1 MIGDLSD
8 NINLWRGIFVSNS
21 FASGKPAHMDPYT
34 ARACTAYSCHAT
46 KQIKGPYHYYTSSFQ
61 VMKYKQADLIRR
73 IECFAMCK
81 LISCDKLFK
90 NETYYGGVMLVSGT

>member
-1 MIGDLSD
+1 VIILIFGEAYLSP
-8 NINLWRGIFVSNS
+8 IVLLLVSQHTWTPTLP
-21 FASGKPAHMDPYT
+21 GPAPPILAMLPNKL
-34 ARACTAYSCHAT
+34 R
-46 KQIKGPYHYYTSSFQ
+46 GPYHYYTSSFQ

-90 NETYYGGVMLVSGT
+90 NEMYYGGVMLVSGT